1 MKDGHFI
8 IMKDMRNDKLAP
20 ISRKSEK
27 MIKPIKRKPLL
38 ATSSKK
44 LKGSTEKKGV
54 SGELRQ

>member
-1 MKDGHFI
+1 
-8 IMKDMRNDKLAP
+8 MRNDKLAP